1 MKKPLW
7 IAIIAVATL
16 AALGALGYFAYDRLD
31 WDRLDWNEH
40 RELRARS
47 STGTRLAL
55 EQALQIAQREVPGEV
70 IKVERDREH
79 GIEAIEIKV
88 LAANGRVRE
97 ITLDAHSGEVLEIE
111 DD

>member
-1 MKKPLW
+1 MKKPLR
-7 IAIIAVATL
+7 IALIAVAAL

-31 WDRLDWNEH
+31 WHEH
-40 RELRARS
+40 RERRAQS
-47 STGTRLAL
+47 STGTRLPL
-55 EQALQIAQREVPGEV
+55 EEALQIAQREVPGEV

-88 LAANGRVRE
+88 LAVNGRVRE